1 MRART
6 GFSVVGWIKWSLEDE
21 GYVEL
26 WSIFFNYGAE
36 YFLLEL
42 W

>member
-1 MRART
+1 MRARS

-26 WSIFFNYGAE
+26 WEHLF
-36 YFLLEL
+36 
-42 W
+42 